1 MQHKAEPLKVLRT
14 DQCPSLSGRSML
26 TYELGADPAGG
37 IHMRVTHNTGKGQ
50 FNPAWVAYAVIEPL
64 LKAAHT
70 LSSEVLM
77 GLFPG
82 TSVNTPG
89 FVLAVLKHLGVIQ
102 AVVDKR
108 HAYAYCDT
116 GVWKLE
122 LQQGMAA
129 SGTSARS
136 QKDHSKSKR

>member
-1 MQHKAEPLKVLRT
+1 MTTHTQELKVLRT
-14 DQCPSLSGRSML
+14 DKCPSLSGRSML

-64 LKAAHT
+64 LREAHT
-70 LSSEVLM
+70 LSSRALAV
-77 GLFPG
+77 LFPG
-82 TSVNTPG
+82 TSINTPG

-102 AVVDKR
+102 AVVDQR

-116 GVWKLE
+116 GFWKVDLE
-122 LQQGMAA
+122 TGL
-129 SGTSARS
+129 TPARAT
-136 QKDHSKSKR
+136 KDDKAKPKR